1 MHYLNGLKGNFQP
14 TVALSVECAYTKKYW
29 LSLQPQKAQ
38 FSSQISHRIYR
49 LKRYSNYKFIA
60 VFLMN
65 RFLSALLLFTVMIP
79 VFTFAQATQA
89 KYGNDFLTTGSGARA
104 LGMGSAHAALTSD
117 VTSAYWNVAGLAEVK
132 TPQIMYMHSERFS
145 GIVGYDYG
153 AAALPLKSNNGVVS
167 VSFFR
172 QGVDNIANTL
182 NAWDRERD
190 QPKGNVQDYITRFS
204 AADMAFL
211 FSYATQKTDQLSY
224 GGSAK
229 IIRQKLG
236 PFAEA
241 WGYSLD
247 VGAKYIAD
255 FANFGITI
263 HDITTMQKMWDVNE
277 AAFGDYE
284 AQFDSLGATLPTGQN
299 EFVLPS
305 VKLGAAK
312 IFPIGSDFLLSAAAD
327 VDLLFE
333 NRRAYYINL
342 GRMSIEPHVGSEIS
356 YKDVIAFRAGVTD
369 FITDPVSGFS
379 VSPTLGLGLKLSSF
393 VLDYGFT
400 SFAGAS
406 SDLGF
411 THRISFRFD
420 I

>member
-1 MHYLNGLKGNFQP
+1 
-14 TVALSVECAYTKKYW
+14 
-29 LSLQPQKAQ
+29 
-38 FSSQISHRIYR
+38 
-49 LKRYSNYKFIA
+49 
-60 VFLMN
+60 MN
-65 RFLSALLLFTVMIP
+65 RFFPALLFTVMLP

-89 KYGNDFLTTGSGARA
+89 KYGNDFLTSGSGARA
-104 LGMGSAHAALTSD
+104 LGMGGAHAALTGD
-117 VTSAYWNVAGLAEVK
+117 VTSAYWNVAGLAEVE

-167 VSFFR
+167 ISFFR

-190 QPKGNVQDYITRFS
+190 QPRQDVESYITRFS
-204 AADMAFL
+204 AADMALL
-211 FSYATQKTDQLSY
+211 FSYATQKTEKLSY
-224 GGSAK
+224 GASAK

-247 VGAKYIAD
+247 IGAKYRAD
-255 FANFGITI
+255 FASFGITV

-277 AAFGDYE
+277 SAFGDYE

-299 EFVLPS
+299 EFVLPA

-312 IFPIGSDFLLSAAAD
+312 LFPIGADFMFSAAAD
-327 VDLLFE
+327 LDLLFE
-333 NRRAYYINL
+333 NRQAYYINL

-379 VSPTLGLGLKLSSF
+379 ISPTLGLGLKLSSF

-411 THRISFRFD
+411 THRISLRFD
-420 I
+420 M